1 MEAVRSG
8 SPKQQCHPSTTGDST
23 ARKAPSQGTSVL
35 PAPGP
40 IQARES
46 PSNSRDKQK
55 DSKEGSISTS
65 RSPRK
70 RGKEKASGKEVVLEK
85 HTNIEMEESAKR
97 VREDG
102 AGGRERVDTE
112 RGERGDRG
120 RERPRPVTIFN
131 PMFGPPPPHALPPG
145 LPRNDYRLDGGGGAA
160 EDAPIGRERDRDL
173 ARSSDGDRS
182 ADRRDS
188 RPSLEM
194 DSNRGQE
201 RDSNR
206 VQERDSNRVQERD
219 SNRVQE
225 RDSNRG
231 QERDSNR
238 GQERDSNRGQERAP
252 EGRDAPREAN
262 TTPASPRI
270 AKSMAGLQGQFGP
283 DLMPAR
289 IFVGPLDPR
298 PEVIDEDRLF
308 EYFKQFGTVIGRFNN
323 FH

>member
-8 SPKQQCHPSTTGDST
+8 SPKQQGHPSTTGGST
-23 ARKAPSQGTSVL
+23 ARKEPSQGTSVL
-35 PAPGP
+35 PGP

-46 PSNSRDKQK
+46 PSNSRDKPK
-55 DSKEGSISTS
+55 DSIEGSISTS

-85 HTNIEMEESAKR
+85 RTNIEMEESAKR

-102 AGGRERVDTE
+102 AGGRERVDIE

-206 VQERDSNRVQERD
+206 
-219 SNRVQE
+219 
-225 RDSNRG
+225 
-231 QERDSNR
+231 
-238 GQERDSNRGQERAP
+238 GQERAP